1 MGVALKRSVVIVLG
15 VVLIIAAVAG
25 LFGWQ
30 SLTASA
36 ATTTSRLQ
44 TATVQRGTLVATVNA
59 AGNVA
64 SPRQSALSFS
74 ASGRVSKV
82 NVQVG
87 DTVKQ
92 GQVLAELDSTDQ
104 QLALRAAQTSLAS
117 AQASYDAAKIA
128 NAQNPDQ
135 LAVAQAALDKAKVAL
150 DQAQAAYNIVAWR
163 PDIGMTSQ
171 AAALQSASLDYQ
183 SALATY
189 ESTAAGINDT
199 ALRTAAAQLQSAQ
212 VAVDQAQVNLDRT
225 KIVAPYDGVV
235 SAVNYSTGDSTGS
248 SAAISIVNLSN
259 LQISVTIA
267 EVDLPKIKIGETA
280 EVTFDALAGKTY
292 QARVMQIGPVGAVT
306 QGVVN
311 YPVTMALTNADSAV
325 KPGMTANLL
334 VAVDQRENVLIVPTR
349 AVRTQGNQKIVNVL
363 NGDKTVA
370 TPVTT
375 GLSNDQY
382 VEITSGLTQGDVVVV
397 NQTQT
402 QGTNG
407 RGPVGVP
414 GLGFPIGR

>member
-1 MGVALKRSVVIVLG
+1 MKRSFVIVVG
-15 VVLIIAAVAG
+15 VVLIVAAVAA

-30 SLTASA
+30 NLTASA
-36 ATTTSRLQ
+36 ATSTSRLQ

-64 SPRQSALSFS
+64 TPRQSALSFPT
-74 ASGRVSKV
+74 SGRVSKV
-82 NVQVG
+82 YVQVG

-104 QLALRAAQTSLAS
+104 QLALRSAQTNLAS

-135 LAVAQAALDKAKVAL
+135 LAVARAALDKAKVAL
-150 DQAQAAYNIVAWR
+150 DQAQAAYDIVAWR

-171 AAALQSASLDYQ
+171 SAALQTASLDYQ

-189 ESTAAGINDT
+189 QSTAAGINDT
-199 ALRTAAAQLQSAQ
+199 ALRSAAAQLETAH
-212 VAVDQAQVNLDRT
+212 VAVEQAQANLDKT

-235 SAVNYSTGDSTGS
+235 AAVNYSTGDSTGS
-248 SAAISIVNLSN
+248 SAAVSVVNLSN
-259 LQISVTIA
+259 LQIGVTIA

-280 EVTFDALAGKTY
+280 DVTFDALPGKTY
-292 QARVMQIGPVGAVT
+292 QARVTQIGPVGAVT

-311 YPVTMALTNADSAV
+311 YPVTVALTNADNTV
-325 KPGMTANLL
+325 KPGMTANL
-334 VAVDQRENVLIVPTR
+334 AVTVEQRENVLMVPTR

-363 NGDKTVA
+363 NKDQTVA
-370 TPVTT
+370 KPVTT
-375 GLSNDQY
+375 GLSNDQS
-382 VEITSGLTQGDVVVV
+382 VEITSGLEQGDVVVV
-397 NQTQT
+397 NQTTT